1 MKEGSNE
8 SLVFFYFGMSVRK
21 KQSETLTRLGIKE
34 KYRWMKAEDMEVTAE
49 SVKQTFLGEDV
60 AQKGKQLF
68 DLLDYFAKI

>member
-1 MKEGSNE
+1 M
-8 SLVFFYFGMSVRK
+8 K

-68 DLLDYFAKI
+68 DLLDYFA